1 MDNQT
6 AEPIASSVT
15 STAVDTTVNSSEKNM
30 TGQAMPGFVRAASL
44 ADVQKRGYLTVQLQG
59 NTIALFIHDDQIYAV
74 DNRCPHMGFP
84 LDRGAVHNGILTC
97 YWHYARFDVTTGG
110 AFDQFADDVRV
121 FPTMLQNDE
130 VWVDVTPRANPV
142 AHQRERLRIGLER
155 DISLVIGKAVLV
167 LLDDDPSGLE
177 PFRTGLDFGVHYR
190 DAGWGQGLTMHTC
203 MINLL
208 PHLAP
213 KDRPRA
219 LYHGLSAVARDSAGR
234 PPRFGIPALPG
245 EGHDL
250 ATLKGWLRRFI
261 TVRDSEGAERCVVSA
276 IRSGATQ
283 SQVADM
289 LFAAVTDHRYI
300 DVGHPADF
308 TNKALEALD
317 LAGWEY
323 AEPVLTSLVSG
334 YANATRREES
344 NAWRNPVDLIAIL
357 EAAFIQLP
365 AAWTEGEQ
373 VTGVRPSAAELRAQ
387 HADLLLGDDPQ
398 AVVDALIASLRQ
410 GAQADEVAGAVAYA
424 AALRIARFHTSNEL
438 GDWDTALHTFTFAN
452 AIQQGLRRA
461 PSPEL
466 FRGVLD
472 AAMSIYLDRFLNI
485 PAARIP
491 QPHSNTTG
499 KQSAD
504 SAALAELTQL
514 LDRQQQV
521 NQAGQ
526 QVASYLYGGGDMAP
540 LLAELGQLLLR
551 EDRDFHTIQMIEA
564 AFRQVGQI
572 DDPTARTHLLVAA
585 ARYLAAHAP
594 TLRAQGQTYQ
604 IAQRLHQGDRLF
616 EEE

>member
-1 MDNQT
+1 MEKTIEPRTDQT
-6 AEPIASSVT
+6 
-15 STAVDTTVNSSEKNM
+15 
-30 TGQAMPGFVRAASL
+30 TGQTTEQTSAGLVRAASL
-44 ADVQKRGYLTVQLQG
+44 ADVRKRGYLTVQLQG
-59 NTIALFIHDDQIYAV
+59 NTIALFYHNDQVYAV

-84 LDRGAVHNGILTC
+84 LDRGSVHDGILTC
-97 YWHYARFDVTTGG
+97 YWHYARFDVATGG
-110 AFDQFADDVRV
+110 TFDQFADDVRV
-121 FPTMLQNDE
+121 FPVTIRDDE

-167 LLDDDPSGLE
+167 LLDHDPSGLE
-177 PFRTGLDFGVHYR
+177 PFRSGLDFGVHYR

-203 MINLL
+203 MMNML
-208 PHLAP
+208 PHLSPA
-213 KDRPRA
+213 DRPRA

-234 PPRFGIPALPG
+234 PPRFCVPPLPG
-245 EGHDL
+245 GDHDII
-250 ATLKGWLRRFI
+250 TLKRWLRRFI
-261 TVRDSEGAERCVVSA
+261 TVRDAEGAERCVVSA
-276 IRSGATQ
+276 VRSGAS
-283 SQVADM
+283 SQQLADM

-300 DVGHPADF
+300 DIGHPADF
-308 TNKALEALD
+308 TNKAFEALD
-317 LAGWEY
+317 LAGWEH
-323 AEPVLTSLVSG
+323 AEPVLTSLVGG
-334 YANATRREES
+334 YANATRMEES

-357 EAAFIQLP
+357 EAAFEQLP
-365 AAWTEGEQ
+365 AAWAEG
-373 VTGVRPSAAELRAQ
+373 AQ
-387 HADLLLGDDPQ
+387 HSGARPTAADLRGQHAELLLGDDPQ
-398 AVVDALIASLRQ
+398 AVVDALLASLRA
-410 GAQADEVAGAVAYA
+410 GADPVELAGAVVYA

-491 QPHSNTTG
+491 QPNGNHSA
-499 KQSAD
+499 SE
-504 SAALAELTQL
+504 AALTDLVQL

-526 QVASYLYGGGDMAP
+526 QVAHYLYGGGDLAP
-540 LLAELGQLLLR
+540 LLAQLGQLLLR

-564 AFRQVGQI
+564 AFRQVSQT
-572 DDPTARTHLLVAA
+572 DDPTTRAHFLIAA

-604 IAQRLHQGDRLF
+604 IAQRLHHGDRIF
-616 EEE
+616 EED

>member
-1 MDNQT
+1 MEQALEQT
-6 AEPIASSVT
+6 TQQNKVQVREQSPS
-15 STAVDTTVNSSEKNM
+15 
-30 TGQAMPGFVRAASL
+30 GLVRAASL
-44 ADVQKRGYLTVQLQG
+44 ADVRKRGYLTVQLQG
-59 NTIALFIHDDQIYAV
+59 NTIALFYHNDQVYAV

-84 LDRGAVHNGILTC
+84 LDRGAVHDGILTC
-97 YWHYARFDVTTGG
+97 YWHYARFDVCTGG
-110 AFDQFADDVRV
+110 TFDQFADDVRV
-121 FPTMLQNDE
+121 FPVTLRDDDIY
-130 VWVDVTPRANPV
+130 VDITPRANPV
-142 AHQRERLRIGLER
+142 AHQRERLRLGLER

-167 LLDDDPSGLE
+167 LLDAEPSGLE
-177 PFRTGLDFGVHYR
+177 PFRSGLDFGVHYR

-203 MINLL
+203 MMNLL

-213 KDRPRA
+213 TDRPRA

-234 PPRFGIPALPG
+234 PPRFAVPPLPG
-245 EGHDL
+245 DEQDVD
-250 ATLKGWLRRFI
+250 TLKRWLRRFI
-261 TVRDSEGAERCVVSA
+261 TVRDDEGAERCVVSA
-276 IRSGATQ
+276 VRGGANAQ
-283 SQVADM
+283 QLADM

-300 DVGHPADF
+300 DIGHPADF
-308 TNKALEALD
+308 TNKAFEALD
-317 LAGWEY
+317 QAGWEH
-323 AEPVLTSLVSG
+323 AEPVLTSLVRG
-334 YANATRREES
+334 YANATRMEES

-357 EAAFIQLP
+357 EAAFEQLP
-365 AAWTEGEQ
+365 TAWAEGTQ
-373 VTGVRPSAAELRAQ
+373 QSGTRPSPAELRSR
-387 HADLLLGDDPQ
+387 HAEQLLGDDPQ
-398 AVVDALIASLRQ
+398 ATVDALIASLRA
-410 GAQADEVAGAVAYA
+410 GAQPEELAGAVVYA

-485 PAARIP
+485 PAARIA
-491 QPHSNTTG
+491 QPNGNQQASETDL
-499 KQSAD
+499 AD
-504 SAALAELTQL
+504 LTQL

-526 QVASYLYGGGDMAP
+526 QVAHYLFGNGELAP
-540 LLAELGQLLLR
+540 LLAQIGRLLLR

-572 DDPTARTHLLVAA
+572 DDPTIRTHFLVAA

-604 IAQRLHQGDRLF
+604 IAQRLHHGDRLF
-616 EEE
+616 EED

>member
-1 MDNQT
+1 V
-6 AEPIASSVT
+6 E
-15 STAVDTTVNSSEKNM
+15 
-30 TGQAMPGFVRAASL
+30 
-44 ADVQKRGYLTVQLQG
+44 
-59 NTIALFIHDDQIYAV
+59 
-74 DNRCPHMGFP
+74 
-84 LDRGAVHNGILTC
+84 
-97 YWHYARFDVTTGG
+97 
-110 AFDQFADDVRV
+110 
-121 FPTMLQNDE
+121 
-130 VWVDVTPRANPV
+130 
-142 AHQRERLRIGLER
+142 HQRQRLRLGLER

-167 LLDDDPSGLE
+167 LLDADPSGIE

-190 DAGWGQGLTMHTC
+190 DTGWGQGLTMHTC
-203 MINLL
+203 MMNIL

-213 KDRPRA
+213 ADRPRA

-234 PPRFGIPALPG
+234 PPRFTIPPLPG
-245 EGHDL
+245 EQQEL
-250 ATLKGWLRRFI
+250 STLKRWLRRFV
-261 TVRDSEGAERCVVSA
+261 TVRDAEGAERCIVSA
-276 IRSGATQ
+276 LRSGANAQ
-283 SQVADM
+283 EMADM
-289 LFAAVTDHRYI
+289 LFASVTDHRYI
-300 DVGHPADF
+300 DIGHPADF
-308 TNKALEALD
+308 TNKAFEALD
-317 LAGWEY
+317 IAGWEH
-323 AEPVLTSLVSG
+323 AESALTSLVRG
-334 YANATRREES
+334 YANAARREES

-357 EAAFIQLP
+357 EHAFEELP
-365 AAWTEGEQ
+365 AAWAQGAKSSDGPT
-373 VTGVRPSAAELRAQ
+373 AAELRKQ

-398 AVVDALIASLRQ
+398 AVVDALVDSLRR
-410 GAQADEVAGAVAYA
+410 GAKAVDIAGAVVYA

-491 QPHSNTTG
+491 QPNGNHRAGEATLDG
-499 KQSAD
+499 
-504 SAALAELTQL
+504 LTQL

-526 QVASYLYGGGDMAP
+526 QVAHYLFGGGDIAP
-540 LLAELGQLLLR
+540 LLAQLGRLLLR

-564 AFRQVGQI
+564 AFRQVGQV
-572 DDPTARTHLLVAA
+572 DEPAARTHFLVAA

-616 EEE
+616 EED

>member
-6 AEPIASSVT
+6 AGRVAST
-15 STAVDTTVNSSEKNM
+15 TTDTTANSSEKNV
-30 TGQAMPGFVRAASL
+30 TGQIMPGFVRAASL

-59 NTIALFIHDDQIYAV
+59 HTIALFLHNEQVYAV

-84 LDRGAVHNGILTC
+84 LDRGAVRDGILTC
-97 YWHYARFDVTTGG
+97 YWHYARFDVATGG

-121 FPTMLQNDE
+121 FPTTLQNGE

-190 DAGWGQGLTMHTC
+190 NAGWGQGLTMHTC

-208 PHLAP
+208 PHLAS

-261 TVRDSEGAERCVVSA
+261 TVRDSEGAERCVISA

-283 SQVADM
+283 RQVADM
-289 LFAAVTDHRYI
+289 LFATVTDHRYI

-334 YANATRREES
+334 YANATRMEES
-344 NAWRNPVDLIAIL
+344 NAWRNPIDLIAIL
-357 EAAFIQLP
+357 EASFTQLP

-373 VTGVRPSAAELRAQ
+373 VTGVRPSAVELRAQ

-410 GAQADEVAGAVAYA
+410 GAQADEIAGAVAYA

-491 QPHSNTTG
+491 QPTSNSTG
-499 KQSAD
+499 KQSTE
-504 SAALAELTQL
+504 SSSLAELTQL

-564 AFRQVGQI
+564 AFRQVRQI

>member
-1 MDNQT
+1 MDDQIAETIADTGMDNF
-6 AEPIASSVT
+6 ENNVT
-15 STAVDTTVNSSEKNM
+15 EQKM
-30 TGQAMPGFVRAASL
+30 TGFVRASSL

-59 NTIALFIHDDQIYAV
+59 HTIALFLHSDQVYAV

-84 LDRGAVHNGILTC
+84 LDRGAVRDGILTC
-97 YWHYARFDVTTGG
+97 YWHYARFDVATGG
-110 AFDQFADDVRV
+110 AFDQFADDARV
-121 FPTMLQNDE
+121 FPTTLQNGD
-130 VWVDVTPRANPV
+130 VWVDVTPHANPV

-155 DISLVIGKAVLV
+155 DLSLVIGKAVLV

-190 DAGWGQGLTMHTC
+190 DVGWGQGLTIHTC

-213 KDRPRA
+213 KERPRA

-234 PPRFGIPALPG
+234 PPRFGVPALPG

-250 ATLKGWLRRFI
+250 ATLKRWLRRFI
-261 TVRDSEGAERCVVSA
+261 TVRDDEGAERCVISA

-283 SQVADM
+283 REVADM

-300 DVGHPADF
+300 DIGHPADF

-323 AEPVLTSLVSG
+323 AEPVLTSLVRG
-334 YANATRREES
+334 YANATRMEES
-344 NAWRNPVDLIAIL
+344 NSWRNPVDLIAIL
-357 EAAFIQLP
+357 EAAFTQLP
-365 AAWTEGEQ
+365 AAWTEGAQITEA
-373 VTGVRPSAAELRAQ
+373 RPSTAELRTQ

-398 AVVDALIASLRQ
+398 AVVDALLASLHQ
-410 GAQADEVAGAVAYA
+410 GAQPDEIAGAVAYA

-491 QPHSNTTG
+491 QPTGNSSGNHSA
-499 KQSAD
+499 KQRAD
-504 SAALAELTQL
+504 AAALAELTQL

-526 QVASYLYGGGDMAP
+526 QVAHYLYGGGDMAP

-564 AFRQVGQI
+564 ACRQVGQM
-572 DDPTARTHLLVAA
+572 DDPTARTHVLVAA

-616 EEE
+616 EED